1 MQVNISSLSADV
13 LSKIPLSIRLNSKN
27 NILNVDDLPIEVAYE
42 LRNSNLNSSDIAP
55 YVDPSTVDI
64 IPKLSVYTDF
74 LSLTSK
80 NNAIIEY
87 VKNFLLIDKGDY
99 PFDPTF
105 GTEIKK
111 FLQRLDTS
119 TTMVLVNNELRNITY
134 ALSLAFNVPITILKS
149 KVVPVDN
156 AVSAEYRL
164 IIELEVEDVK
174 TTLTFSKSIES
185 YYLM

>member
-1 MQVNISSLSADV
+1 MSNLSSDV

-27 NILNVDDLPIEVAYE
+27 GMLDTDNLPIEIAYE
-42 LRNSNLNSSDIAP
+42 LRNYNLTSADQTP
-55 YVDPSTVDI
+55 YVNPATVDL
-64 IPKLSVYTDF
+64 IPKLSVYTDL
-74 LSLTSK
+74 LSIISK
-80 NNAIIEY
+80 NDTIIEY
-87 VKNFLLIDKGDY
+87 IKNFLLVDKGDY

-134 ALSLAFNVPITILKS
+134 ALSLAFDIPVTILKS
-149 KVVPVDN
+149 KVVPVEN
-156 AVSAEYRL
+156 SASAEYKL
-164 IIELEVEDVK
+164 IIELKVEEIRS
-174 TTLTFSKSIES
+174 TLTFSKSINR